1 MNPVKKLKKI
11 LTDLV
16 KQNSTPEEI
25 ALGAAVGIFIGFSP
39 WYGIQIY
46 IALVCA
52 YLIRRANKV
61 AVVAGAQINWL
72 APLYYPFEYKLGL
85 VLLRKQGLTLTIE
98 TFRSLTWRKILNSIN
113 LDTAADILWPL
124 FIGSLVFG
132 AIGSVI
138 TYFIAVRLVVR
149 ARARTATNFS

>member
-11 LTDLV
+11 LADLV
-16 KQNSTPEEI
+16 KQKSSPEEI
-25 ALGAAVGIFIGFSP
+25 ALGAAIGICIGFSP

-46 IALVCA
+46 IVLLCA

-72 APLYYPFEYKLGL
+72 ALLYYPFEYKLGL

-98 TFRSLTWRKILNSIN
+98 TFRHLTWAKILHNMN
-113 LDTAADILWPL
+113 MGTMAGILWPL
-124 FIGSLVFG
+124 FIGSLIFG
-132 AIGSVI
+132 AVGSVI
-138 TYFIAVRLVVR
+138 TYFIVRRLVVR
-149 ARARTATNFS
+149 ARARAGAE